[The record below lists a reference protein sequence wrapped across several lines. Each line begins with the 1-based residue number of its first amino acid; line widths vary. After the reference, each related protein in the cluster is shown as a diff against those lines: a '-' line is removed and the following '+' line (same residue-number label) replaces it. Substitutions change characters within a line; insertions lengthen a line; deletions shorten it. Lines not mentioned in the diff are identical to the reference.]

1 MQRRYLWFGGL
12 IIFTVAVLVAG
23 VNTYAQDTP
32 QIKNQFGYLHV
43 GTYPLE
49 FELYEQQPEASSLTD
64 LLFYDDLE
72 DHYEQM
78 FLMCDQLDI
87 VTP

>member
-1 MQRRYLWFGGL
+1 MKRRYLWLGGL
-12 IIFTVAVLVAG
+12 IIFVVAVLAAG
-23 VNTYAQDTP
+23 INTYAEDPP
-32 QIKNQFGYLHV
+32 QTKNQFGYLHV
-43 GTYPLE
+43 GTYPPE
-49 FELYEQQPEASSLTD
+49 FELYEQQPEDCSLSP
-64 LLFYDDLE
+64 LLFYDDWE